1 MDSSCTDSLLSCFSE
16 GNIMLNGIAQ
26 VTLTDIEAE
35 NGVVYVIS
43 HVLMPFILGPII
55 G

>member
-1 MDSSCTDSLLSCFSE
+1 
-16 GNIMLNGIAQ
+16 MLNGIAQ